1 MLETADLSSR
11 SPTEPVST
19 STPLTGT
26 QDEVPDTQTVT
37 VVKAP
42 LKYPL
47 ARPLFVV
54 KVAQLP
60 LELLQELLRVDD
72 EELLLLLLELD
83 PPPQAEANINSEAGT
98 TRKARD
104 LFNVICCHSLGHQRR
119 NVGVSNKAAHVAGRF
134 HNQPGGSHD
143 NRATALMYS
152 LDRLGILVEVRAH
165 QLL

>member
-1 MLETADLSSR
+1 MLETADLSNR

-19 STPLTGT
+19 RTPPTDT
-26 QDEVPDTQTVT
+26 HDDVPDTQTVT

-42 LKYPL
+42 LTYPF

-54 KVAQLP
+54 KVAQFP
-60 LELLQELLRVDD
+60 LELVQELLRVDD
-72 EELLLLLLELD
+72 VELLLLLLELD
-83 PPPQAEANINSEAGT
+83 PPPQAAANINSEAGT

-119 NVGVSNKAAHVAGRF
+119 NVGVSDKAAHVAGRF
-134 HNQPGGSHD
+134 HNQASGSHD
-143 NRATALMYS
+143 NWATALMYS
-152 LDRLGILVEVRAH
+152 LDCLGILVEVRAH